1 MKLKA
6 VEIENFRAIEKLT
19 LSLDPQLTVLHGAN
33 AHGKTSVLSA
43 VAVGLGAIPT
53 RLPGVSG
60 INFRKTD
67 LREGAQS
74 VRVALTPV
82 DGHAWRRIRTKQG
95 RALAGVRGLAWL
107 REQTGKLVDADSG
120 GPPIDLPLVAFYD
133 TDRVVF
139 DLPQRRRGFKKEF
152 PRFAALEGALSART
166 NFRTLFQWFYFKE
179 NEELREQNKR
189 RDFDYRLRDLST
201 VRNAISSM
209 LDDVSDPHIEVK
221 PLRLV
226 VNLDTAQNSEKL
238 ALDQLS
244 GGYRAVLAL
253 TADLAWRMA
262 QGNPHLDDPLRSE
275 AVVLIDEIELHLHP
289 SWQQR
294 ILDDLMRTFPNAQFI
309 VSTHSPQVLTTVE
322 PKHIVELARKD
333 GRIVAG
339 APSGWTYG
347 AEAGDVLSV
356 VMGVKERPENRF
368 TEALDRYGRLVS
380 EGRGESEEARA
391 LRQTLDDLS
400 PEDPALASADL
411 EIRQRKLFKRMAESK

>member
-6 VEIENFRAIEKLT
+6 VEIENCRAVEKLT

-74 VRVALTPV
+74 VRVTLTPI

-95 RALAGVRGLAWL
+95 RALAGVRGLEWL
-107 REQTGKLVDADSG
+107 REQTGKLVDADG
-120 GPPIDLPLVAFYD
+120 EGPPIDLPLVAFYD

-139 DLPQRRRGFKKEF
+139 DSPQRRRGFKKEF

-201 VRNAISSM
+201 VRDAISSM

-226 VNLDTAQNSEKL
+226 VNLDTGQNSEKL

-262 QGNPHLDDPLRSE
+262 QGNPHLDYPLRSE

-356 VMGVKERPENRF
+356 VMGVKERPDNRF
-368 TEALDRYGRLVS
+368 TEALDRYGHLVS

-391 LRQTLDDLS
+391 LRQTLDELS

-411 EIRQRKLFKRMAESK
+411 EIKQRKLFKRMAESK